1 MQCDRMC
8 SQVPPQNGA
17 KAPELDEDVA
27 TMLRLQN
34 GDDLA
39 LNELMSRWQ
48 TPLIAFTLRYTGNSA
63 DAVDLAQ
70 ESFVRVYESRDR
82 YQPTAK
88 FSTWLFAIAS
98 NLCRNLARWRERHPT
113 VPLSTPGDDG
123 EPALART
130 LAAHD
135 GTPADNAERN
145 DLANAVREHI
155 QNLPHD
161 LKTVILLFQYHE
173 LGYEEIAATLG
184 CTPKAVET
192 RLYRA
197 RQHLRESLTR
207 WKL

>member
-1 MQCDRMC
+1 MEGTC
-8 SQVPPQNGA
+8 SQAPPQND
-17 KAPELDEDVA
+17 APPVAHDDDVA
-27 TMLRLQN
+27 SMLRLQN

-39 LNELMSRWQ
+39 LNGLMARWQ
-48 TPLIAFTLRYTGNSA
+48 TPLIAFTLRYTGNAA

-70 ESFVRVYESRDR
+70 ESFVRVYESRGR

-88 FSTWLFAIAS
+88 FSTWLFAIAA

-113 VPLSTPGDDG
+113 ISLSTPGEDG
-123 EPALART
+123 EPALAST

-145 DLANAVREHI
+145 DLANAVREHV
-155 QNLPHD
+155 QTLPHD
-161 LKTVILLFQYHE
+161 LKTVILLFEYHE

-197 RQHLRESLTR
+197 RQRLRESLTR